1 MREVRQTFE
10 HLVIITVVFFL
21 CAAIIL
27 GIPAVRGWVFNN
39 VPAAIIKEG
48 GSGAT
53 TSLMVG
59 LDPHMLATAVNDDKT
74 RADLVKLW
82 SETLPQIEPD
92 AMAQMG
98 NELLSD
104 PNTSV
109 LIVNVISQ
117 LDPEAASALYNSII
131 TDPVLADYILG
142 LLPKLDPQALASF
155 SNALLANPNTAT
167 MVNGLIENADNHATA
182 MLANSIMANVDE
194 ETGEN
199 ITVRA
204 VNEIVGLIDPV
215 VTADFF
221 DTVFADPGVADFV
234 NALANNGNPEDMAAI
249 AKLLDRIL
257 GNVTA
262 DNAGNP
268 VYVTIEQLDQ
278 FLRSLDGTTTREFI
292 WKTMN
297 TDGFSKFCQ
306 NLLSILD
313 ENGNVDPNCPTFK
326 ALESLLTP
334 GQGLHKMLFGEL
346 GVNDALLDYL
356 WNEQN
361 NRRAFFMGKELWEGG
376 TTALTALIT
385 GMIRVNL
392 GGTISELMKPLVEG
406 FVAPYVAGLIDV
418 YFNRSMYQV
427 QNGSSNGVRVT
438 DLSFGMTVP
447 WEKPNY
453 AAWNKD
459 AWNNHPVTLK
469 AGDVLWKDPSIL
481 PHPDSEHDWR
491 STAAIPVAPWDR
503 HTW

>member
-1 MREVRQTFE
+1 MRELRQTSE
-10 HLVIITVVFFL
+10 HLLIITVVFFL
-21 CAAIIL
+21 CVAIIL
-27 GIPAVRGWVFNN
+27 AIPAVRGWVFNN
-39 VPAAIIKEG
+39 VPAAIVKEA

-53 TSLMVG
+53 ASLMVG
-59 LDPHMLATAVNDDKT
+59 LDPHMLATAVNNEET
-74 RADLVKLW
+74 RDDLVKLW
-82 SETLPQIEPD
+82 SETLPQIDPD

-117 LDPEAASALYNSII
+117 LKPEAASALYNSII
-131 TDPVLADYILG
+131 TDPVLADYILAI
-142 LLPKLDPQALASF
+142 LPKLDPQALASF
-155 SNALLANPNTAT
+155 SNSILASPGTAKL
-167 MVNGLIENADNHATA
+167 VNGLIENADNHATA
-182 MLANSIMANVDE
+182 MLANRIMANADE

-199 ITVRA
+199 ITFKA
-204 VNEIVGLIDPV
+204 LNEIIGLIDPV
-215 VTADFF
+215 VTANFF
-221 DTVFADPGVADFV
+221 NSVFADPGVADFV
-234 NALANNGNPEDMAAI
+234 NALSNNGDPGDMAAI
-249 AKLLDRIL
+249 AKLLDKIL

-278 FLRSLDGTTTREFI
+278 FLGSLDGTTTSDFV
-292 WKTMN
+292 WKVMD

-313 ENGNVDPNCPTFK
+313 ENGNVDPDCPTFK

-346 GVNDALLDYL
+346 GVNDALCDYL

-361 NRRAFFMGKELWEGG
+361 NKRAFYEGG
-376 TTALTALIT
+376 DAKDQEGLTQIIIGT
-385 GMIRVNL
+385 IRYNL
-392 GGTISELMKPLVEG
+392 GGTISEAMKPLVEG
-406 FVAPYVAGLIDV
+406 VIAPYIAGMLECYFTRGMFQVA
-418 YFNRSMYQV
+418 
-427 QNGSSNGVRVT
+427 NGVSNGVRVT

-453 AAWNKD
+453 AAWNKE
-459 AWNNHPVTLK
+459 AWDNHPMQLK
-469 AGDVLWKDPSIL
+469 AGDILWKDPAAL
-481 PHPDSEHDWR
+481 AVPDPEHDWR
-491 STAAIPVAPWDR
+491 SMGGLVVPPWER